1 MHLRLATAICI
12 FPFVAA
18 AQEVDCNNQV
28 TQLDMN
34 MCSYEEWQAADARL
48 NRIYSEAIAFLQ
60 AADRDYPP
68 EGATEEDRLRNAQRA
83 WVAFRDA
90 NCDAAGFQMRG
101 GSAEPLLINGCMRSM
116 TEDRI
121 AELAKRNVNL
131 LTSLGCGLSF
141 GHGLQF
147 SHPAAE
153 AWGVQAFGHR

>member
-68 EGATEEDRLRNAQRA
+68 EGATEEDRLRNAQRT

-121 AELAKRNVNL
+121 AELESVMQ
-131 LTSLGCGLSF
+131 TY
-141 GHGLQF
+141 
-147 SHPAAE
+147 
-153 AWGVQAFGHR
+153 